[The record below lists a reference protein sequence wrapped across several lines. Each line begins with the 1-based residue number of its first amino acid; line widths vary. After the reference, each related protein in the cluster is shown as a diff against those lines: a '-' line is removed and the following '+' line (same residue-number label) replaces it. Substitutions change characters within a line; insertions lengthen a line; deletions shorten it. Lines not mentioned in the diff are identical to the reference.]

1 MCLNKFCKS
10 CQIQF
15 KISLLQFLLKLTPN
29 LQNCMQMLLK
39 KLRQSN
45 ARNASKFCREARFMF
60 VLTEN
65 LEEQAH
71 AKLVCLHM
79 QKIRKE

>member
-45 ARNASKFCREARFMF
+45 ARDAKIFCRRALFTNDRIQ
-60 VLTEN
+60 N
-65 LEEQAH
+65 RDSGAI
-71 AKLVCLHM
+71 AKLVS
-79 QKIRKE
+79 ISPNW